1 MDPIQVF
8 GSLAAIMV
16 TAFIA
21 ARMFPVKNPLDDT
34 RVRNNIVR
42 FEADAVIAEILIA
55 DGGNA
60 ALAKLDAPAESI
72 GLTVQLGDRVVC
84 RILRASDIKRAEAKD
99 GKLIIRLDDFTQP
112 NVTLPF
118 ADKDKLTAARDLV
131 NSVAI
136 KSPTEKDVSHAA

>member
-21 ARMFPVKNPLDDT
+21 SRMFPVKNPLNDT
-34 RVRNNIVR
+34 RVRKNIMR
-42 FEADAVIAEILIA
+42 FEADALVVEVLIA
-55 DGGNA
+55 DGGMA
-60 ALAKLDAPAESI
+60 ALAKLDAPTESI

-84 RILRASDIKRAEAKD
+84 RILRSSDIKRADAKG

-118 ADKDKLTAARDLV
+118 ADKDKLIAARDLV

-136 KSPTEKDVSHAA
+136 TSPTDKDVSHAA